1 MVHAELSGYV
11 LVFEYVDVLL
21 LTPMFWFLTP
31 KFEGGWKIRWNA
43 GASFFVQIAGKTL
56 PK

>member
-56 PK
+56 PQ